1 VTQSCFVENVCTCVC
16 GRPRDC
22 KLLITRLVG
31 AVRSERIV
39 PSPDV
44 ERRETRTGEG
54 RGGRAS
60 LDGFAASLAKN
71 DTVIV
76 RVHHADH
83 GEKAER
89 YYVAKIATKP
99 WQLQEG
105 GIYCDNQYDAGWWV
119 ARIFWYHFDTE
130 QRNGDR
136 LYVLKKGS
144 QEGVVWSVNAFVSG
158 LDQSKLAKQETVHSV
173 EQS

>member
-1 VTQSCFVENVCTCVC
+1 MTQSCFVENVCTCVC

-22 KLLITRLVG
+22 KLTRLVG

-60 LDGFAASLAKN
+60 LDGFAASLAKD

-105 GIYCDNQYDAGWWV
+105 GIYIVTISTMPGGGSRVSFGTTLTLNSA
-119 ARIFWYHFDTE
+119 TE
-130 QRNGDR
+130 IA
-136 LYVLKKGS
+136 Y
-144 QEGVVWSVNAFVSG
+144 
-158 LDQSKLAKQETVHSV
+158 TC
-173 EQS
+173 